1 MKNSLYLAFSPLQ
14 PPDLISLVY
23 IPKPPVSQYTRPT
36 KNIYPGNSYGLAAKC
51 KNLLFCRFQ
60 AIPFLFPSNLKY
72 SFN

>member
-14 PPDLISLVY
+14 PPDLIPLVY

-36 KNIYPGNSYGLAAKC
+36 KNIYPGNSYGLAG
-51 KNLLFCRFQ
+51 LVRFQ